1 MRRNLLGPCLF
12 LVIVL
17 LTALPAGVRAAEKQV
32 LRVAV
37 TVPPLAFF
45 VERIGG
51 DRVALQV
58 MLPPYASHETYEP
71 TPRQVM
77 ALEKSD
83 LYVKVG
89 VPSFTFEKKYIDPF
103 LDKHGNIRVVNLSE
117 GVPLRFMEPHHH
129 EGEKHEGEEHEGEK
143 EEAAHG
149 HGKEPDPHVWL
160 SPAVVRAAAGRIC
173 QALSGIDPA
182 GEEFYRRNRD
192 RFLGEIDDLDREI
205 RDALRGEK
213 GMSFLVYH
221 PAWEYFADEY
231 GLVQHAIE
239 AEGKTPDIAR
249 IREMID
255 FARAKG
261 IRIIFVQKGFDTKS
275 AGLIAREIGGE
286 VVEMDPLDEN
296 WMESLKRFSRALRKA
311 AR

>member
-12 LVIVL
+12 LVVVL
-17 LTALPAGVRAAEKQV
+17 LTASPAGARAAEKQV

-89 VPSFTFEKKYIDPF
+89 VPSFAFEKKYIDPF
-103 LDKHGNIRVVNLSE
+103 LGRHGNIRVVNLSE

-129 EGEKHEGEEHEGEK
+129 EGEKHEGEQ
-143 EEAAHG
+143 EEAA
-149 HGKEPDPHVWL
+149 
-160 SPAVVRAAAGRIC
+160 
-173 QALSGIDPA
+173 
-182 GEEFYRRNRD
+182 
-192 RFLGEIDDLDREI
+192 
-205 RDALRGEK
+205 
-213 GMSFLVYH
+213 
-221 PAWEYFADEY
+221 
-231 GLVQHAIE
+231 
-239 AEGKTPDIAR
+239 
-249 IREMID
+249 
-255 FARAKG
+255 
-261 IRIIFVQKGFDTKS
+261 
-275 AGLIAREIGGE
+275 
-286 VVEMDPLDEN
+286 
-296 WMESLKRFSRALRKA
+296 
-311 AR
+311 

>member
-1 MRRNLLGPCLF
+1 MRNKLVGCCLF
-12 LVIVL
+12 LVVLL
-17 LTALPAGVRAAEKQV
+17 LTAFPAAARAAEKGV
-32 LRVAV
+32 VRVAV
-37 TVPPLAFF
+37 SVPPEAFF

-51 DRVALQV
+51 ERVSVQIMIPRYTSPA
-58 MLPPYASHETYEP
+58 TYEP

-77 ALEKSD
+77 ALEQSD

-89 VPSFTFEKKYIDPF
+89 VPSFIFEKKHIDPF
-103 LDKHGNIRVVNLSE
+103 LEKHGNIRVVSLSD
-117 GVPLRFMEPHHH
+117 GVSLRSMAPHHH
-129 EGEKHEGEEHEGEK
+129 EGEKHEGEK
-143 EEAAHG
+143 EEAEHG

-160 SPAVVRAAAGRIC
+160 SPAVVRAATGRIC

-182 GEEFYRRNRD
+182 GEESYRRNRD
-192 RFLGEIDDLDREI
+192 RFIGEIDDLDREI

-213 GMSFLVYH
+213 GLSFLVYH
-221 PAWEYFADEY
+221 PAWGYFADEY

-239 AEGKTPDIAR
+239 MGGKTPDIAR
-249 IREMID
+249 IRELID
-255 FARAKG
+255 FAREKG
-261 IRIIFVQKGFDTKS
+261 IRVIFVQKGFDTKS

-296 WMESLKRFSRALRKA
+296 WTESLTRFSRALRKA